1 MALGR
6 SQVALLLCALLL
18 AAAAAEIM
26 RAPQASGY
34 LRQRSGVLTTTAI
47 LCAAL
52 LVVPMLLTLQFAN
65 LSNRPAE
72 ALEEALRGSL
82 YPANLATLAI
92 ANIFGTHASYW
103 GPGAATLG
111 DVDLTDDSFNYL
123 FVGSVPVVLL
133 LWLGVAGG
141 GAWRPGRRLMTGTL
155 VIACLFMLRRYTP
168 LYSLAFRYVPG
179 IDLFRRPTD
188 ASFVFGFALA
198 ILVGHCLADYVR
210 EGLPRFR
217 PLFDAIIV
225 SVWLGIVGSAVVFS
239 GRTGHALQAG
249 REAGITVAVMLIAVL
264 ILLGARQRPARLAAA
279 ILVTLIALTELLW
292 WNAAARFN
300 AQKRSL
306 YAVLEAPTG
315 PEAAAIALLET
326 TIAADHRR
334 GDYPRVEVLGL
345 GGPWQNLAMVRGW
358 EATNGYNPLRI
369 GLYDRLVAPGEQ
381 SWAASQRQ
389 FPASFDGYDSPLAK
403 ALGLTYLVLG
413 EPLERMRGLS
423 TRRAADLLL
432 GGPRFAGAMPRARL
446 FGRIQKLDGNAMRPE
461 AHLPIEPSPSGGP
474 DDSSAGIPGAA
485 SIESSRSGRI
495 EVVATST
502 SGGLLVLHD
511 TYYPGWLAEVDGQ
524 PAAILRAYVLFRGVE
539 VPAGTHRVTFRFAP
553 LSLTNLRDAVNAALA
568 MSARR
573 P

>member
-1 MALGR
+1 M
-6 SQVALLLCALLL
+6 
-18 AAAAAEIM
+18 
-26 RAPQASGY
+26 
-34 LRQRSGVLTTTAI
+34 
-47 LCAAL
+47 
-52 LVVPMLLTLQFAN
+52 
-65 LSNRPAE
+65 
-72 ALEEALRGSL
+72 
-82 YPANLATLAI
+82 
-92 ANIFGTHASYW
+92 
-103 GPGAATLG
+103 
-111 DVDLTDDSFNYL
+111 
-123 FVGSVPVVLL
+123 
-133 LWLGVAGG
+133 
-141 GAWRPGRRLMTGTL
+141 
-155 VIACLFMLRRYTP
+155 
-168 LYSLAFRYVPG
+168 
-179 IDLFRRPTD
+179 
-188 ASFVFGFALA
+188 
-198 ILVGHCLADYVR
+198 VGHCLADYVR

-239 GRTGHALQAG
+239 GRTGHALQAV
-249 REAGITVAVMLIAVL
+249 REAGITVAVMLISVL

-292 WNAAARFN
+292 WNAASRLN
-300 AQKRSL
+300 AQNRSL

-413 EPLERMRGLS
+413 EPLESMRGLS
-423 TRRAADLLL
+423 TRPAADLLL
-432 GGPRFAGAMPRARL
+432 GGPPVWIYRFAGAMPRARL
-446 FGRIQKLDGNAMRPE
+446 FDRIQKLDGNAMRPE
-461 AHLPIEPSPSGGP
+461 AHLPTEPSPSGGS

-524 PAAILRAYVLFRGVE
+524 PAAILRARVLFRGVE

-553 LSLTNLRDAVNAALA
+553 LSFTNLRDAVNAALA
-568 MSARR
+568 MSARS

>member
-1 MALGR
+1 MLG
-6 SQVALLLCALLL
+6 
-18 AAAAAEIM
+18 
-26 RAPQASGY
+26 
-34 LRQRSGVLTTTAI
+34 
-47 LCAAL
+47 
-52 LVVPMLLTLQFAN
+52 
-65 LSNRPAE
+65 
-72 ALEEALRGSL
+72 
-82 YPANLATLAI
+82 
-92 ANIFGTHASYW
+92 
-103 GPGAATLG
+103 
-111 DVDLTDDSFNYL
+111 
-123 FVGSVPVVLL
+123 
-133 LWLGVAGG
+133 
-141 GAWRPGRRLMTGTL
+141 
-155 VIACLFMLRRYTP
+155 RYTP
-168 LYSLAFRYVPG
+168 LYSLAFRFVPG

-292 WNAAARFN
+292 WNAASRLN
-300 AQKRSL
+300 AQNRSL

-334 GDYPRVEVLGL
+334 GDHPRVEVLGL

-423 TRRAADLLL
+423 TQPAADLLL
-432 GGPRFAGAMPRARL
+432 GGPPVWIYRFAGAMPRARL
-446 FGRIQKLDGNAMRPE
+446 FGRIQKLDGDAMRPE
-461 AHLPIEPSPSGGP
+461 AHLPIEPSPSGGSANG
-474 DDSSAGIPGAA
+474 SSAGIPGVA
-485 SIESSRSGRI
+485 SIKSSRPGRI

-511 TYYPGWLAEVDGQ
+511 TYYPGWLAEVDGR
-524 PAAILRAYVLFRGVE
+524 PASILRAFVLFRGVE

-553 LSLTNLRDAVNAALA
+553 LSFTNLRDAVNAAHAL
-568 MSARR
+568 SVRR

>member
-1 MALGR
+1 MLG
-6 SQVALLLCALLL
+6 
-18 AAAAAEIM
+18 
-26 RAPQASGY
+26 
-34 LRQRSGVLTTTAI
+34 
-47 LCAAL
+47 
-52 LVVPMLLTLQFAN
+52 
-65 LSNRPAE
+65 
-72 ALEEALRGSL
+72 
-82 YPANLATLAI
+82 
-92 ANIFGTHASYW
+92 
-103 GPGAATLG
+103 
-111 DVDLTDDSFNYL
+111 
-123 FVGSVPVVLL
+123 
-133 LWLGVAGG
+133 
-141 GAWRPGRRLMTGTL
+141 
-155 VIACLFMLRRYTP
+155 RYTP
-168 LYSLAFRYVPG
+168 FYSLTFRFVPG

-217 PLFDAIIV
+217 PLLNAIIV

-249 REAGITVAVMLIAVL
+249 REAGVTVAVMLIAVL

-292 WNAAARFN
+292 WNAASRLN
-300 AQKRSL
+300 AQNRSL

-334 GDYPRVEVLGL
+334 GDHPRVEVLGL

-413 EPLERMRGLS
+413 EPLERMTGPADS
-423 TRRAADLLL
+423 TRRRPSAEGPTGLDLSVRRCDATSALIRPDPEVRWRRDAT
-432 GGPRFAGAMPRARL
+432 GGPPPHRTVAVRRIGQWLVGGHSRRGVNRVITPRSYRGRRNIDERRPAGAARYLLSRLARGGRRTASIDPAGIRIVPRR
-446 FGRIQKLDGNAMRPE
+446 R
-461 AHLPIEPSPSGGP
+461 
-474 DDSSAGIPGAA
+474 SAGRHSPRHV
-485 SIESSRSGRI
+485 S
-495 EVVATST
+495 
-502 SGGLLVLHD
+502 
-511 TYYPGWLAEVDGQ
+511 
-524 PAAILRAYVLFRGVE
+524 LRPLFV
-539 VPAGTHRVTFRFAP
+539 HQ
-553 LSLTNLRDAVNAALA
+553 
-568 MSARR
+568 SARCCECR
-573 P
+573 SCAVGT

>member
-1 MALGR
+1 
-6 SQVALLLCALLL
+6 
-18 AAAAAEIM
+18 M
-26 RAPQASGY
+26 RAPQASRY
-34 LRQRSGVLTTTAI
+34 LRQRSGVLTTIAI

-52 LVVPMLLTLQFAN
+52 LVVPMLLTLQFAD

-111 DVDLTDDSFNYL
+111 DVALTDDSFNYL
-123 FVGSVPVVLL
+123 FVGSVPVLLL

-141 GAWRPGRRLMTGTL
+141 SAWRPGRRLMTGTL
-155 VIACLFMLRRYTP
+155 VIACLFMLGRYTP
-168 LYSLAFRYVPG
+168 LYSLAFRFVPG

-217 PLFDAIIV
+217 PFFHAIIV

-292 WNAAARFN
+292 WNAASRLN
-300 AQKRSL
+300 AQNRSL

-334 GDYPRVEVLGL
+334 GDHPRVEVLGL

-389 FPASFDGYDSPLAK
+389 FPPSFDGYDSPLAK

-413 EPLERMRGLS
+413 EPLERMRGLA
-423 TRRAADLLL
+423 TQPAADLLL
-432 GGPRFAGAMPRARL
+432 GGPPVWIYRFAGAMPRARL
-446 FGRIQKLDGNAMRPE
+446 FGRIQQLDGDAMRPE
-461 AHLPIEPSPSGGP
+461 PTSQSNRRRQADRLRGGHSWRGV
-474 DDSSAGIPGAA
+474 DR
-485 SIESSRSGRI
+485 SSRFGRI
-495 EVVATST
+495 EVVVTST
-502 SGGLLVLHD
+502 SGGVLVLHD
-511 TYYPGWLAEVDGQ
+511 TYYPGWLAEVDGR
-524 PAAILRAYVLFRGVE
+524 PASFLRACVLFRGIE
-539 VPAGTHRVTFRFAP
+539 VPAGTRRVTFRFAP
-553 LSLTNLRDAVNAALA
+553 FSFTNLRDAVNAALA
-568 MSARR
+568 LSARG